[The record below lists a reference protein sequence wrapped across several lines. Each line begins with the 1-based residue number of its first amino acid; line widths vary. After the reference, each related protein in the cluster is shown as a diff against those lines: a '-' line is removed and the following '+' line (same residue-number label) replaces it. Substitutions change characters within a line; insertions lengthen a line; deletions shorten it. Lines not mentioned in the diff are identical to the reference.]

1 MNSIVSTN
9 NIAYL
14 MIAFF
19 GEESNGEYKEEN
31 KKPAALKCAAGCK
44 KAILEVTS
52 A

>member
-31 KKPAALKCAAGCK
+31 KNRLRLNVQPAVKRQF
-44 KAILEVTS
+44 
-52 A
+52 